1 MAKNSFVE
9 VTFNKDKQKS
19 GAIHFFY
26 KNHASGLVFKF
37 PRGLESFS
45 SKSFLQSF
53 LFEKWYVMRPCY
65 NH

>member
-19 GAIHFFY
+19 GAIHFFI

-37 PRGLESFS
+37 PRGLESFI

-53 LFEKWYVMRPCY
+53 LFEK
-65 NH
+65 